1 MLEYITEEVGRIR
14 TEKINFIPY
23 FYAADICRILG
34 KGTWTGTY
42 TQRYAGKEHIK
53 QIKNGLKKANLVD
66 LNGVMNLCEKAQAK
80 TSNLLMGVANRIHYD
95 VAYLEDSSSGT
106 IYLPLFKGE
115 QQDYENAAGDFKVFH
130 HAIFGRIR
138 ATLINENMYFYSTDI
153 CKALGFKRYGSVY
166 TNRYAGEE
174 NLKQIVSESMRGKRC
189 INVVSIAGVRNLCQR
204 SNLAPDTISD
214 FSNWLHNAT
223 KQEKEPEMPK
233 AEEKPVEEKPL
244 EIEVNEH
251 SDNTSI
257 PLAKVNRY
265 IAKEPILMEEVKQE
279 LEEHEEIEEEE
290 TMDEMKIFSNE
301 EFGDIRTTIIDDEVW
316 FVGKDVAEALKY
328 ENARDALSKHVEA
341 EDKGV
346 AKCDTLGGK
355 QNMTIINESG
365 VYALIFSSKLES
377 AKRFKHW
384 VTSEVLPSIR
394 KTGGYQTP
402 PLTTAGQIQLIAKGY
417 VELEQQVAT
426 LGAEVTELK
435 TDMPLYGCEIDEV
448 QQHVKHKGVQCLGG
462 KDSEAYADGSI
473 RSQVYKDIYSQ
484 LKREYGCVST
494 YKSIKR
500 KYIADVHDFIDCY
513 QLPTVLEE
521 QIAVANAQQRL
532 F

>member
-42 TQRYAGKEHIK
+42 AQRYAGKEHIK

-66 LNGVMNLCEKAQAK
+66 LDGVMNLCEKAQAK
-80 TSNLLMGVANRIHYD
+80 SSNLLMGIANRIHYD
-95 VAYLEDSSSGT
+95 VAYLEDSPSGT

-115 QQDYENAAGDFKVFH
+115 QQDYENDAGDFKVFH
-130 HAIFGRIR
+130 HAIFGKIR
-138 ATLINENMYFYSTDI
+138 ATLIDENMYFYSTDI
-153 CKALGFKRYGSVY
+153 CRALGFKRYGSVY

-174 NLKQIVSESMRGKRC
+174 NLKQIVSESMRGTRC
-189 INVVSIAGVRNLCQR
+189 INVISTAGVRNLCQR
-204 SNLAPDTISD
+204 SKLSPDTISD
-214 FSNWLHNAT
+214 FLNWLHNAT
-223 KQEKEPEMPK
+223 KQEKEPENPQ
-233 AEEKPVEEKPL
+233 AEEKPVEEIL
-244 EIEVNEH
+244 
-251 SDNTSI
+251 
-257 PLAKVNRY
+257 LAKANRY

-279 LEEHEEIEEEE
+279 LEEHEKIKEEE
-290 TMDEMKIFSNE
+290 TMESNAMKIFSNP
-301 EFGDIRTTIIDDEVW
+301 EFGDIRTEVINGEPW
-316 FVGKDVAEALKY
+316 FCLKDVCKAL
-328 ENARDALSKHVEA
+328 EIANAVNVKNRLTP
-341 EDKGV
+341 KGV
-346 AKCDTLGGK
+346 RTMDTLTAGGK
-355 QNMTIINESG
+355 QGLTFVDEANLYKTIFQSR
-365 VYALIFSSKLES
+365 KES
-377 AKRFKHW
+377 AERFTDW
-384 VTSEVLPSIR
+384 VAGEVLPSIR
-394 KTGGYQTP
+394 KTGSYQQTP
-402 PLTTAGQIQLIAKGY
+402 PLTAAEQIQLIAKGC
-417 VELEQQVAT
+417 VELTQQVAT

-448 QQHVKHKGVQCLGG
+448 QQHVKRKGVQCLGG

-521 QIAVANAQQRL
+521 QITAANAQQRL